1 MDQIMYESLRER
13 QNPRIRYRLVEMSFK
28 GATNY
33 NDVFQYEFES
43 HGKLVVA
50 GITNEITMPIFV
62 LPLDNG
68 KLRISGGISLK
79 MTSFQIDPPDP
90 RIALGLIKTGD
101 DVSLL
106 FDWVVAPRSIPS
118 RLTQNGMVPLILD
131 LPAPRSRAPPKIC
144 NSDPTS
150 SRSRT
155 SPVRQ

>member
-1 MDQIMYESLRER
+1 MYESLRER

-150 SRSRT
+150 SRSQTR
-155 SPVRQ
+155 PVRQ